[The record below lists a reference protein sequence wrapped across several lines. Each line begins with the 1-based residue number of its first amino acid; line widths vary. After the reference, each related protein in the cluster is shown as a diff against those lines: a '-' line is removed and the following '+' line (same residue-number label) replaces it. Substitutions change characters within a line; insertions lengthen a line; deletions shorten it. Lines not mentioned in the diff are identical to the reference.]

1 MRHEYKLSVKWTG
14 SQGVGTVDYKAYDR
28 SLTISSDGKPDI
40 LGSTDPAYRGDP
52 AKWNPEE
59 LLLSSLSSC
68 HMLWYLHLCAVN
80 KIVVVD
86 YQDTPTAVMETEKSG
101 AGKFTSAAI
110 NPSIVITDPSRI
122 EDAINIHK
130 EAHQKCFIAQS
141 VNFPVEIN
149 PEIKAK

>member
-14 SQGVGTVDYKAYDR
+14 NRGAGTVDYKTYDR
-28 SLTISSDGKPDI
+28 AHTISSDGKPDL
-40 LGSTDPAYRGDP
+40 LGSAEPAYRGDA

-59 LLLSSLSSC
+59 LLLSSLSAC

-86 YQDTPTAVMETEKSG
+86 YQDTPTAIMETEKSG
-101 AGKFTSAAI
+101 GGKFTKAAI
-110 NPSIVITDPSRI
+110 NPLIVITDSSRI
-122 EDAINIHK
+122 EDAKKLHK
-130 EAHQKCFIAQS
+130 EAHDKCFIAQS